1 MTTTSPGGSTGLQF
15 IVEGRNQIEAAADGE
30 GSGTVGVDFVRLLRD
45 SSYYPEVKALYHEAG
60 LSLRA
65 DLANLHQHANLRPDE
80 AAFRWLARTSVPT
93 GHLQVPELDL
103 HTISDQL
110 VPVQQQEAYYHTL
123 VHRAGDSALLRQ
135 AFVQAQGHCNSAL
148 GRSDRRVEGAGVPRG
163 DRQLGRRRDR
173 DAARHGGQR
182 ADCQL
187 AESAARR
194 R

>member
-80 AAFRWLARTSVPT
+80 AAFRWLARTSEPT
-93 GHLQVPELDL
+93 GHLRSRSL
-103 HTISDQL
+103 ISTPSL
-110 VPVQQQEAYYHTL
+110 TSWCPSSSRRPTTTRSCTGPATA
-123 VHRAGDSALLRQ
+123 RCSAR
-135 AFVQAQGHCNSAL
+135 
-148 GRSDRRVEGAGVPRG
+148 RSSRPRG
-163 DRQLGRRRDR
+163 TATSPRPI
-173 DAARHGGQR
+173 
-182 ADCQL
+182 
-187 AESAARR
+187 
-194 R
+194 